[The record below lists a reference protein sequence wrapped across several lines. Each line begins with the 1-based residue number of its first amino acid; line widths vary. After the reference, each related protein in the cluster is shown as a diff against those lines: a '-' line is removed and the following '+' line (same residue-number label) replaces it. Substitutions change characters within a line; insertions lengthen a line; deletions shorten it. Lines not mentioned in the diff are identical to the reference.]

1 MANMT
6 GRKLGKWQKS
16 LNFGG
21 GGNKSGM
28 NYYANILSV
37 HQMLRQ
43 IHAFKLVLEAN
54 GKFDR

>member
-21 GGNKSGM
+21 KRSGM
-28 NYYANILSV
+28 IYYANILSM

-43 IHAFKLVLEAN
+43 IHAFKLVLETY

>member
-16 LNFGG
+16 LNCEG
-21 GGNKSGM
+21 KSSGTK
-28 NYYANILSV
+28 YYTNILSM

-43 IHAFKLVLEAN
+43 FHAFKLVLETN
-54 GKFDR
+54 GEFDR